1 MIFRLMNKVRK
12 FDKALYKC
20 FVRIET
26 GTRDIRRV
34 LFEIRSLILILN
46 INQRAGGFEHNLNWI
61 RGSIHHFVKL

>member
-1 MIFRLMNKVRK
+1 MIFSLMTRIRNI
-12 FDKALYKC
+12 DKGLSEWS
-20 FVRIET
+20 VIIET

-61 RGSIHHFVKL
+61 RGTIHHFVKL